1 MVTRVVSRYNIAE
14 YHLSS
19 HYKINT
25 QEQLMSKSQE
35 TYSKKEKEKKRLKKK
50 KEKDEKR
57 QERKANATEGTLD
70 NMMAYI
76 DENGNISDTPP
87 DPENKIEFELDDII
101 TSIPKQEEFDMEA
114 ERIGKIDF
122 FNTDKGF
129 GFIKESETNESYFV
143 HYKGLIDDV
152 TEGDKVSFELEKGMK
167 GLNAINV
174 KKIP

>member
-1 MVTRVVSRYNIAE
+1 M
-14 YHLSS
+14 HL
-19 HYKINT
+19 KINT
-25 QEQLMSKSQE
+25 KTQLMSKSQE

-114 ERIGKIDF
+114 ERKGKIDF
-122 FNTDKGF
+122 FNTDKGDRKSTRLNSSHDQ
-129 GFIKESETNESYFV
+129 ISYAVFCL
-143 HYKGLIDDV
+143 KKKKFQPITDTV
-152 TEGDKVSFELEKGMK
+152 TSHCTPYLTH
-167 GLNAINV
+167 
-174 KKIP
+174 